1 LKEKQ
6 GGLARIGLPG
16 LLNLIYIKKDPSA
29 ILDIIKEPVKKRF
42 FFRNGMPVAASSNIL
57 NEVLGRLL
65 MQEGVINQQQ
75 YQTSLETVL
84 KEKKRHGEVLISMGL
99 LTPEALDE
107 FLALQLKR
115 RLFKL
120 FDWDEGSYRYIKTDL
135 PPSVPSRHFHPASL
149 ILEGISLGFYP
160 VAKIR
165 SGLSGWLDKKALLCL
180 EGSDYRLDDFRL
192 NLQEKRFAESVD
204 GNKTLSQA
212 LDNSDLLRHRAES
225 MSLP

>member
-1 LKEKQ
+1 MKEKQ

-107 FLALQLKR
+107 FLA
-115 RLFKL
+115 
-120 FDWDEGSYRYIKTDL
+120 
-135 PPSVPSRHFHPASL
+135 
-149 ILEGISLGFYP
+149 SLGASAP
-160 VAKIR
+160 
-165 SGLSGWLDKKALLCL
+165 
-180 EGSDYRLDDFRL
+180 
-192 NLQEKRFAESVD
+192 
-204 GNKTLSQA
+204 
-212 LDNSDLLRHRAES
+212 
-225 MSLP
+225 PP